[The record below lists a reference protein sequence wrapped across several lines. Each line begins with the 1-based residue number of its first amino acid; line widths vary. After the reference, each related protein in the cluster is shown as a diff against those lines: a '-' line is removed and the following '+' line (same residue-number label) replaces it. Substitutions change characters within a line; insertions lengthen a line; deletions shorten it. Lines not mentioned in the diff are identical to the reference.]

1 MCQSQGGVERC
12 WKAVVNGF
20 QARNPAWM
28 TCLSFIVWMHRDIYI
43 YDVESCIFFT
53 WNQHH
58 IQDQENNIKNY
69 LTSSDPHRDKLFCRS
84 FWHLIWKYIYGIY
97 FLTFAS
103 GILSDILFWHPI
115 WHSFWHLFWH
125 SLWHG
130 HWDLELAVEVWQRP
144 LRPGSAHWAP
154 ELARQCPQS
163 SGAGSCDPRPN
174 KEGRNEG
181 RKEKVP
187 LIKSRDRHLAGWEL
201 TSRIK
206 QIAKQIDRHEAK
218 KKHIAPQRLAYSC
231 CAIADFV
238 SLETQGSQICTFPW
252 KSILCKK
259 RQERD
264 KTKKQNLD
272 SEHSAESP
280 SFLLCVCL
288 FIVVC
293 LLDLLVCL
301 SFFCFYSSNECHI
314 SSRMLKIPAGCEQA
328 RHPFHCIWSNA
339 VIWYIIHVRSAS
351 PRLSPRGPR
360 PAISAIS

>member
-1 MCQSQGGVERC
+1 MITLIFYDLIISYLHIFVALDAWRTTFCVFLQVVSKNWCPMKLDILTEAEVTAVLRAFQKGKKFSHQDRDVPCCTIYPSLSIFVHPLWRSYWGRLWYVVINPMCQSQGGVERC

-43 YDVESCIFFT
+43 WRGILHFFFT

-181 RKEKVP
+181 WKEKVP

-259 RQERD
+259 R
-264 KTKKQNLD
+264 
-272 SEHSAESP
+272 
-280 SFLLCVCL
+280 
-288 FIVVC
+288 
-293 LLDLLVCL
+293 
-301 SFFCFYSSNECHI
+301 
-314 SSRMLKIPAGCEQA
+314 
-328 RHPFHCIWSNA
+328 
-339 VIWYIIHVRSAS
+339 
-351 PRLSPRGPR
+351 
-360 PAISAIS
+360 

>member
-1 MCQSQGGVERC
+1 MNCDDYPDLLWSYYILFAYSCGLGCLKNYLLCFFAGGFQELVPYEAGHLDWSRGHCSSEGLPEREEVFAPGPRCAMVYPLSIFIHLCPPFMAILLRKVVIYMLWWTQCARAREGLKDVERPLSTASKPETRHEWHGWALLSGC
-12 WKAVVNGF
+12 TGIYMTW
-20 QARNPAWM
+20 NPA
-28 TCLSFIVWMHRDIYI
+28 
-43 YDVESCIFFT
+43 FFT

-115 WHSFWHLFWH
+115 WHPFWHIFWH

-130 HWDLELAVEVWQRP
+130 HWDLELAVEVWQCP
-144 LRPGSAHWAP
+144 LRPGSSHWSP
-154 ELARQCPQS
+154 ELAVAIRGQIS
-163 SGAGSCDPRPN
+163 N

-206 QIAKQIDRHEAK
+206 QIAKQINRHEEK

-231 CAIADFV
+231 CAAADFV

-252 KSILCKK
+252 KTILCKK

-264 KTKKQNLD
+264 KTKNG
-272 SEHSAESP
+272 
-280 SFLLCVCL
+280 
-288 FIVVC
+288 I
-293 LLDLLVCL
+293 
-301 SFFCFYSSNECHI
+301 
-314 SSRMLKIPAGCEQA
+314 
-328 RHPFHCIWSNA
+328 
-339 VIWYIIHVRSAS
+339 
-351 PRLSPRGPR
+351 
-360 PAISAIS
+360 